1 MDGLTFFNI
10 FSIIVWIISI
20 IGVIVNS
27 VRAYKEQSPEIKKYH
42 LYEIYHH
49 LLVIWICVFARWIVY
64 FITNK

>member
-27 VRAYKEQSPEIKKYH
+27 VRAYKEQNPEIKKYH